1 MLKLINWKNQIILKF
16 LEKKE
21 KNNETG
27 IVSNSIN
34 IKKVNKNILPQIF
47 EHLKDDICRW
57 KSRSRFEIGS
67 KIWWGYTG

>member
-16 LEKKE
+16 LEKEE

-47 EHLKDDICRW
+47 EH
-57 KSRSRFEIGS
+57 
-67 KIWWGYTG
+67 